1 MQLTVGTACM
11 VAEGI
16 LLYASGEREARANIL
31 ESRRGCSEGC
41 PRGGGF
47 ASSSSCGP
55 WICRALSPPRNAR
68 CSAGEAS
75 VWGRQDPKET
85 RPNWRAPGGVQRRR
99 STVESSAAGSA
110 APCGPEEGKGEE
122 NGARGRHDETA
133 SEGTTRGGKNDDT
146 AGDCCFF
153 GRWWRRAWWWWW

>member
-99 STVESSAAGSA
+99 STVDGRVVGGGLGGALW
-110 APCGPEEGKGEE
+110 PRRGKRRGEW
-122 NGARGRHDETA
+122 GAREARRDRERGHDE
-133 SEGTTRGGKNDDT
+133 
-146 AGDCCFF
+146 
-153 GRWWRRAWWWWW
+153 RREE

>member
-85 RPNWRAPGGVQRRR
+85 RPNWRDARRR
-99 STVESSAAGSA
+99 AASTVDGRVVGGGLGGALW
-110 APCGPEEGKGEE
+110 PRRGKRRGEW
-122 NGARGRHDETA
+122 GAREARRDRERGHDE
-133 SEGTTRGGKNDDT
+133 
-146 AGDCCFF
+146 
-153 GRWWRRAWWWWW
+153 RREE